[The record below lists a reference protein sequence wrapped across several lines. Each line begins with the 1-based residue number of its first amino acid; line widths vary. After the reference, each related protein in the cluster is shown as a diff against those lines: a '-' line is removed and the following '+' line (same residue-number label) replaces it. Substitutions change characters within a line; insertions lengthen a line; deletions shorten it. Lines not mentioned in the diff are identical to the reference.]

1 MGRAEYSGAVSRRI
15 QLVFF
20 ALGLA
25 FFAWLVA
32 RIGPRVILD
41 ELARTGWVFIPIVLV
56 WGIVY
61 VSNTIAWLAITD
73 DAEAPLP
80 FWRAYA
86 ISVASFSINYITPMI
101 SLGGEPFK
109 IAASARWL
117 GGRAAASSVVAFRI
131 VHTLGQLIFWLL
143 TLPIAYVMLPHTT
156 PTMILLGVATLA
168 LLIGAVLLALLLRA
182 SAIEPFVTGVA
193 ERVMRVPIL
202 GRLSRLV
209 LGQRTS
215 LATVD
220 AALAR
225 LADERI
231 RDLLIALGAEVC
243 GRFIAMLEYLF
254 IARSIG
260 VAIDYPTAVL
270 IGGFS
275 QLVLNLFFFIPFEM
289 GSKEGGL
296 YLIFR
301 LLGFAPAL
309 GVFTAIVSR
318 LRELAWIAIGLMLIW
333 ATGGGM
339 KGAGRGMQDGGERM
353 G

>member
-1 MGRAEYSGAVSRRI
+1 LGRAEYSGAVSRRI

-109 IAASARWL
+109 VAASARWL
-117 GGRAAASSVVAFRI
+117 GTRTAASSVVAFRI
-131 VHTLGQLIFWLL
+131 VHTLGQFIFWLL
-143 TLPIAYVMLPHTT
+143 TLPIAYALLPR
-156 PTMILLGVATLA
+156 TMAVRVLLGVASVGLLAGTA
-168 LLIGAVLLALLLRA
+168 LLAALLRA
-182 SAIEPFVTGVA
+182 SAIEPVIVGIAIRATGIPLVGRLA
-193 ERVMRVPIL
+193 RAVVGHRASLTTIDSALLRLAHERV
-202 GRLSRLV
+202 G
-209 LGQRTS
+209 
-215 LATVD
+215 
-220 AALAR
+220 ALA
-225 LADERI
+225 L
-231 RDLLIALGAEVC
+231 ALGAEVC

-260 VAIDYPTAVL
+260 VEIDYPTAVL

-275 QLVLNLFFFIPFEM
+275 QLVLNLLFFIPFEM

-301 LLGFAPAL
+301 LLGLAPSL

-333 ATGGGM
+333 LSGVRPRSDEPT
-339 KGAGRGMQDGGERM
+339 
-353 G
+353 

>member
-1 MGRAEYSGAVSRRI
+1 VSRRF
-15 QLVFF
+15 QLLFF

-32 RIGPRVILD
+32 RIGPRVLVD
-41 ELARTGWVFIPIVLV
+41 ELTRTGWVFVPIVLV
-56 WGIVY
+56 WGVVY
-61 VSNTIAWLAITD
+61 VTNTIAWLAITD
-73 DAEAPLP
+73 EADARLP

-117 GGRAAASSVVAFRI
+117 GTRTAASSVVAFRI
-131 VHTLGQLIFWLL
+131 VHTLGQFIFWLL
-143 TLPIAYVMLPHTT
+143 TLPIAYAMLPHTAAVV
-156 PTMILLGVATLA
+156 ILLGLATAGLV
-168 LLIGAVLLALLLRA
+168 IGAILLALLLRA
-182 SAIEPFVTGVA
+182 SAIEPFVTIFA
-193 ERVMRVPIL
+193 ARISRVPFL
-202 GRLSRLV
+202 GAFGRLL
-209 LGQRTS
+209 LKQRAS
-215 LATVD
+215 LATID

-225 LADERI
+225 LAGERM
-231 RDLLIALGAEVC
+231 RALTLALTAEVC

-260 VAIDYPTAVL
+260 VGIDYLTAVL

-275 QLVLNLFFFIPFEM
+275 QLVLNVFFFIPFEM

-301 LLGFAPAL
+301 LLGLAPSL

-318 LRELAWIAIGLMLIW
+318 LRELAWIGIGLLLIW
-333 ATGGGM
+333 LSGV
-339 KGAGRGMQDGGERM
+339 GRGAAGATRSTL
-353 G
+353 